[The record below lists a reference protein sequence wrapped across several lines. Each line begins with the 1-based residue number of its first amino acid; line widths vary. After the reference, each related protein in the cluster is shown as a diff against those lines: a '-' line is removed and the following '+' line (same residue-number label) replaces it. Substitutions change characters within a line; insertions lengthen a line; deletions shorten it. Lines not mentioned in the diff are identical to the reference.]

1 MVAMSKFFKMT
12 RWSDAMEVTPEAIFA
27 RLVLKVGMQ
36 LLPQIIDNMAET
48 LSNPTNIVGLML
60 LGIPLD
66 EKQASTITKGIT
78 IAMQV
83 PVGTVLVTLLTASGF
98 QLIVD
103 AA

>member
-1 MVAMSKFFKMT
+1 MEAMSKSFKMK

-36 LLPQIIDNMAET
+36 LLPQIITNMADKLFHQT
-48 LSNPTNIVGLML
+48 IIVGLML
-60 LGIPLD
+60 LGIPLA

-78 IAMQV
+78 
-83 PVGTVLVTLLTASGF
+83 TVIIDIGADWVKLLTASGF